1 MVDSFERIGGKRK
14 CEILTRKRFGFGWLC
29 GCLTVKDA
37 RTMKKEKQVQAE
49 LPPDVVLKSDS
60 LQKVKA

>member
-1 MVDSFERIGGKRK
+1 MSDFNKEEIWIWLALCLLDSH
-14 CEILTRKRFGFGWLC
+14 
-29 GCLTVKDA
+29 KDA